1 MKAGK
6 RSSFNIT
13 SFICSIIATIMA
25 SGYNSLLVMIKN
37 IIAKTY
43 NTEYLYLSY
52 ILFPLILGIV
62 IALSI
67 WTDKKSEK
75 NNLWIL
81 IIIINIII
89 IAYHLTKM
97 MFADSSMTCLLLA
110 LYIVYF
116 IISKRQTSD

>member
-25 SGYNSLLVMIKN
+25 SGYNSLLVMTKN
-37 IIAKTY
+37 IVAKTY

-62 IALSI
+62 ITLSI
-67 WTDKKSEK
+67 WADEKSEK
-75 NNLWIL
+75 NNLWIP

-89 IAYHLTKM
+89 IAYRLTRM